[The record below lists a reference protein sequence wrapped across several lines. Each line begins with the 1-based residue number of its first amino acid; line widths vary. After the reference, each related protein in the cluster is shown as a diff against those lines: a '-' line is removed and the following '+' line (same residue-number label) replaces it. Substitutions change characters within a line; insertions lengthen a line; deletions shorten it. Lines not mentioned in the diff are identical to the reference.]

1 MALDFGII
9 KNPNPIVSSVPRE
22 FTGATLINAS
32 NTASN
37 NENTVY
43 EVPAGK
49 KLWLVS
55 LVLDTNFAAGTAANA
70 AYAQIDGGYCIRL
83 YGAAA
88 AGTKMQT
95 LGTNQLIE
103 IKAGVKIEIE
113 TLSANVFASV
123 AITGYLVE
131 AGT

>member
-22 FTGATLINAS
+22 FNGATLINAS

-37 NENTVY
+37 AENTVY

-55 LVLDTNFAAGTAANA
+55 MVLDVNFAAGTTGNA
-70 AYAQIDGGYCIRL
+70 AYAQIDGGNCIRL
-83 YGAAA
+83 YGASA

-95 LGTNQLIE
+95 LGTNQLVE
-103 IKAGVKIEIE
+103 VTAGVKIEIE
-113 TLSANVFASV
+113 TLSANVFAAV
-123 AITGYLVE
+123 AITGYLVD
-131 AGT
+131 AGE